1 MSYGISFAQKL
12 LDEGKFAEAAA
23 AATRAIA
30 ADAEDPEPL
39 FERATA
45 YANLDRYAEAA
56 TDLERA
62 LKLDEEARV
71 LETDFLDDAYFSA
84 LLGAARKEP
93 VAEGVKRLDRYAEI
107 FPEGRHV
114 ADARDWQ
121 KRLRGELPSQFVKE
135 RLESD

>member
-12 LDEGKFAEAAA
+12 LDDGKYQEAAVE
-23 AATRAIA
+23 ATHAIA
-30 ADAEDPEPL
+30 REPEDPEPY

-45 YANLDRYAEAA
+45 YANLDRYLEAA
-56 TDLERA
+56 ADYERA
-62 LKLDEEARV
+62 LQLDEEARV
-71 LETDFLDDAYFSA
+71 LTTDFIDDAYFSA

-93 VAEGVKRLDRYAEI
+93 VGEGVKRLDRYAEV
-107 FPEGRHV
+107 FPSGRHL

-135 RLESD
+135 RLGED